1 MSEINNLHNIISN
14 KLYEGL
20 LKDYE
25 DSIVLVVNKYEDYK
39 IVDGL
44 LGVIIKIKTIQAMD
58 VSAELIQASRRVSR
72 N

>member
-58 VSAELIQASRRVSR
+58 VSAELIRESRRILR

>member
-14 KLYEGL
+14 KLYGGL

-58 VSAELIQASRRVSR
+58 ISKELIAESRRISR